1 MQRQLRDLDR
11 WYRNVDA
18 PRRGRGDGW
27 RRFFVTSATTV
38 VAVVAALVVL
48 HQQGVVVN
56 LEGVSRLVGRGPSV
70 APGGGGAYRF
80 MATQPGSSTV
90 PVSYNPCRPIH
101 VVVND
106 ELAPRTAD
114 ALLDSALA
122 RVAEATGLKFVRDGR
137 TDELPS
143 AHRPTEDV
151 GRYGRGWSP
160 VLVAWTTPEV
170 DHGLEG
176 KVVGLGGSTRMSD
189 PLSGRERYVTGT
201 IALDTPSMRQV
212 LQRPDGMMAAR
223 AILMHEL
230 GHVVGLAHVHD
241 RGELMYDDNAGRA
254 DFGPGDL
261 RGLAVLGRGACA
273 G

>member
-1 MQRQLRDLDR
+1 M
-11 WYRNVDA
+11 
-18 PRRGRGDGW
+18 
-27 RRFFVTSATTV
+27 TSATTV

-48 HQQGVVVN
+48 HQQGVVVS

-70 APGGGGAYRF
+70 TPGGGGAYRF

-106 ELAPRTAD
+106 DLAPRTAD

-122 RVAEATGLKFVRDGR
+122 RVAEATGLTFVRDGR

-189 PLSGRERYVTGT
+189 PFSGRERYVTGT

-212 LQRPDGMMAAR
+212 LRRPDGMMAAR

-241 RGELMYDDNAGRA
+241 RGELMYDDNAGRT

-261 RGLAVLGRGACA
+261 QGLAVLGRGACT